1 MEATKK
7 VSKRGKGRKGKALE
21 RAIVIEE
28 PTTAASTTPSKLI
41 SSVPTSSVNVHDVPT
56 SSVHEENN
64 ATDLNLTS
72 ISTLAT
78 ENENAASESEA
89 AAAMRMS
96 AVSLA
101 LEGLHIAFGIFS
113 R

>member
-1 MEATKK
+1 MEASKK

-28 PTTAASTTPSKLI
+28 PTAAASTTPSELI
-41 SSVPTSSVNVHDVPT
+41 ASASDPTSSVNVHDVPK
-56 SSVHEENN
+56 SSVHEEN
-64 ATDLNLTS
+64 ATDLNLAS
-72 ISTLAT
+72 ISTLTT
-78 ENENAASESEA
+78 ENAESESEA